1 MKLINKWWK
10 RLLISLIGAGAFS
23 ELLIILTDGKFK
35 INSFIIGIVVYLV
48 LSLIYGIY
56 QKKEKE

>member
-1 MKLINKWWK
+1 MKLLNKWWK
-10 RLLISLIGAGAFS
+10 RLLISLIAAGAFS
-23 ELLIILTDGKFK
+23 ELLIILTDGKVK